1 MKFSPDRAFHW
12 LFPAQVHGLVER
24 AVEAAAA
31 RTGTFAP
38 RRAKAVPRRMV
49 DGLGWCTW
57 DAFYSSVSA
66 KKVEA
71 GLEALGAAGV
81 KCRRLIIDDG
91 WMALDRDT
99 DDALNLSGE
108 ILTAANS
115 AGNAAEKMYD
125 GPAARAQ
132 RKFAELVGAAYARY
146 VERAPP
152 NSAGVLLWRLAATTV
167 LRAPLCHF
175 FDESTDFTKA
185 LAWPPRPHAA
195 KFGGEAGLA
204 AFVRDVAKGTHG
216 VDHVACWHASAGYW
230 GGAATPAASRVRA
243 RATPHLAAVEPAIG
257 WDPATLKGA
266 LTPTTPE
273 AIAELY
279 GGLYGALERCGV
291 DGVKADAQSGVGA
304 LGGGRGGGPEAAR
317 LFVEA
322 MEGAGAT
329 HFGDGGAVAVS
340 NCMCHCTEQLYRYA
354 STALARASDDFYPRE
369 APSWRWHLTACA
381 YNSLL
386 LSPIVLPDWD
396 MFQSDHPA
404 AWLHAAA
411 RANSGGP
418 VTVSDKP
425 GAHDDAVLRALAL
438 PDGATLV
445 ATAPARVG
453 AASLFADVAR
463 DGASHLALAAPNG
476 DDGAVVGLYNVQGS
490 AWSWDERRFV
500 AGDAAPVDAALAR
513 GDAALAWRERDDG
526 APLAAYAFR
535 AKTLEILRG
544 PGATAKPRA
553 LDPGAFELY
562 AVRRVLATPAGVEF
576 APLGL
581 SAMLNGGGAVKAA
594 AVDGEAADV
603 AALGPGAFAAYAS
616 AEPRSLAVD
625 GENAAFAYD
634 AAARLLT
641 VDLAPGDHALRVVW
655 D

>member
-1 MKFSPDRAFHW
+1 MYSNGSD
-12 LFPAQVHGLVER
+12 VHGLVER

-243 RATPHLAAVEPAIG
+243 RATPHLAA
-257 WDPATLKGA
+257 
-266 LTPTTPE
+266 
-273 AIAELY
+273 
-279 GGLYGALERCGV
+279 
-291 DGVKADAQSGVGA
+291 ADAQSGVGA

-322 MEGAGAT
+322 MEGAGAA

-453 AASLFADVAR
+453 ASALFATPR
-463 DGASHLALAAPNG
+463 DGAEPPRARAPNG

-500 AGDAAPVDAALAR
+500 AGDAAPVDAARCATLR
-513 GDAALAWRERDDG
+513 RVKRDDG
-526 APLAAYAFR
+526 APRLRLR
-535 AKTLEILRG
+535 AKTSRSSAG
-544 PGATAKPRA
+544 PAPRRRPG

-562 AVRRVLATPAGVEF
+562 AVRRVLATPAGAEVRRR
-576 APLGL
+576 L
-581 SAMLNGGGAVKAA
+581 SAMLNGRRRRGAA

-603 AALGPGAFAAYAS
+603 AALGPGAFAAR
-616 AEPRSLAVD
+616 PRSRGPRRRRRCRCLR
-625 GENAAFAYD
+625 D
-634 AAARLLT
+634 AARAPHRRPR
-641 VDLAPGDHALRVVW
+641 PGDHAPRRLGLVSRGWRSAASRVETAGSRGFARGPH
-655 D
+655 